1 MDVRKEGRALLR
13 GILAGIIHE
22 FSAAGP
28 GPSALTALPTL
39 GLLDRVH
46 DYDCGSLGTKALSAQ
61 CFRPFASKR
70 RALSGLENW
79 VWIVFWFASANA
91 TVLAGPLGDSEVVVR
106 VHAQGAAL
114 QGALVESAGQ
124 SVVTDAE
131 GLALLTLPAGAHR
144 VRVTAEGFLEEA
156 TTIRVQSDVATEIEV
171 KLSPVH
177 QLEEEIFVSATRS
190 ERRLTDQPLRVEV
203 VDREEIE
210 EKALMTPGSIAMLL
224 AETTGLRVQTTA
236 PSTGAA
242 NVRIQGLRGRYTQL
256 LSDGLPLFGLQ
267 GNSLSLLQV
276 PPLDLGQVEI
286 IKGAASA
293 LYGPSALGG
302 VINLVSQR
310 PLEEH
315 REILLNLST
324 QEALDLTFWAVQ
336 PPKGNFAFTLLGG
349 LHGQRRQDLDADGWA
364 DLPTY
369 SRGVLRPRIFWE
381 GAGGKSVFAT
391 VGVSAENRRG
401 GTTPEGL
408 APDGRPFPQNVDSR
422 QADSGGVMKF
432 PLSPSTLLTVRGSFS
447 YRAEE
452 RVFGE
457 ILERGQ
463 RTTGFGEVVLRGAT
477 GKHVWVIGGAIQQDH
492 FHHRDLEGFDFNFV
506 TPALIAQDEIQL
518 SDKFTLGVSARLDR
532 HSEYGTFAS
541 PRISL
546 LAKPSPEWTVRLSG
560 GAGFFAPTPFVEET
574 EETGFSR
581 LQPWRGLKAEK
592 ARSASVDTSWNR
604 GPVEVLFTVF
614 GSIIDDPV
622 EGEFVDSDRVALIN
636 VDDPVRTW
644 GTELL
649 GRYRR
654 GGFLLLATHNFTSST
669 EGDSGGAGR
678 HRVSLTPTHSASL
691 NAIWEDESW
700 GRFGI
705 ETYYTGHQPLE
716 LNPFR
721 SEGRSYVLVGALL
734 EKRFRSARLFVNFEN
749 LTNVRQTRWDPLVR
763 PTRLPDGRWTV
774 DAWAPLDGRVVNG
787 GIRWIF

>member
-1 MDVRKEGRALLR
+1 M
-13 GILAGIIHE
+13 H
-22 FSAAGP
+22 
-28 GPSALTALPTL
+28 
-39 GLLDRVH
+39 
-46 DYDCGSLGTKALSAQ
+46 
-61 CFRPFASKR
+61 
-70 RALSGLENW
+70 W
-79 VWIVFWFASANA
+79 VWIVLWLGSATAS
-91 TVLAGPLGDSEVVVR
+91 VLAGPPGDSEVVVR

-124 SVVTDAE
+124 TVVTDAD
-131 GLALLTLPAGAHR
+131 GLARLTLPPGDHR
-144 VRVTAEGFLEEA
+144 VRVLAEGFLEEA
-156 TTIRVQSDVATEIEV
+156 TTIRVQSDAATEIKVE
-171 KLSPVH
+171 LSPVPRI
-177 QLEEEIFVSATRS
+177 EEEIFVSATRS
-190 ERRLTDQPLRVEV
+190 ERRLEDQPLRVEV

-242 NVRIQGLRGRYTQL
+242 NVRIQGLRGRYSQL

-310 PLEEH
+310 PVEKH

-324 QEALDLTFWAVQ
+324 QEALDLTFWAME

-349 LHGQRRQDLDADGWA
+349 LHGQRQQDLDEDGWA

-381 GAGGKSVFAT
+381 GEGGKSVFAT

-401 GTTPEGL
+401 GTTPDGR
-408 APDGRPFPQNVDSR
+408 APDGQPFPENVDSR
-422 QADSGGVMKF
+422 QVDSGVVMKF
-432 PLSPSTLLTVRGSFS
+432 PLSPNTIFTVRGSFS
-447 YRAEE
+447 FRAEE

-457 ILERGQ
+457 VLERGR

-477 GKHVWVIGGAIQQDH
+477 GRHVWVVGGAVQQDH
-492 FHHRDLEGFDFNFV
+492 FDHRDLEGFDFNFV

-518 SDKFTLGVSARLDR
+518 SDKFSLGISARVDR
-532 HSEYGTFAS
+532 HNEYGTYAS

-560 GAGFFAPTPFVEET
+560 GTGFFAPTPFIEET

-581 LQPWRGLKAEK
+581 LLPWDGLKAEK
-592 ARSASVDTSWNR
+592 ARSASLDTTWNR

-614 GSIIDDPV
+614 GSVIDNPV
-622 EGEFVDSDRVALIN
+622 ESEFVGSDRVTLVNA
-636 VDDPVRTW
+636 DDPVRTW
-644 GTELL
+644 GTEWL
-649 GRYRR
+649 GRYRK
-654 GGFLLLATHNFTSST
+654 GGFLLLASHNFTSST
-669 EGDSGGAGR
+669 EADSGSAGR
-678 HRVSLTPTHSASL
+678 RRVPLTPTHSASL

-705 ETYYTGHQPLE
+705 ETYYTGRQPLE

-721 SEGRSYVLVGALL
+721 TESRSYVLVGALL

-749 LTNVRQTRWDPLVR
+749 LTNVRQTRWDPLLR

-787 GIRWIF
+787 GVRWIF